1 MPQETIVTTLS
12 GQTEEDRLVVVLC
25 QYAAGANALEL
36 RQQSWGDGVGWFT
49 QSTVEMSPRQVAN
62 LRNALG
68 GSPGQ
73 PPGGGRGPR
82 CLLEIIHSGIS
93 KYQSYLKL

>member
-73 PPGGGRGPR
+73 PPLPAQFRRVSEGHWQPR
-82 CLLEIIHSGIS
+82 VSHADSA
-93 KYQSYLKL
+93 